1 MPPRDRRPGETPRGT
16 AVIRG
21 MVVAAET
28 GTPLRRAQVRVMP
41 QGPGNAA
48 LAQTDAEGRF
58 EVKDLAGGRYLI
70 SATRS
75 GYATVQLGQRAA
87 SQPGTPVELAEGQ
100 VLEKLNF
107 ALPRGGAIAGRIV
120 DELGEPV
127 AGVQVVAQRFAFVG
141 GTRRLVTTGPEGGM
155 DRTDDLGQFRLYG
168 LSTGEYYVSATLR
181 SMEFMPMNMTSST
194 GSTDGFTPTYFP
206 GTSNVGE
213 ARRVTVRAGQ
223 DVPNISFALV
233 PARLGRI
240 SGRVMTSSGE
250 PLAGGMLM
258 AAPRND
264 VSIGIPSMMPTQ
276 VRPDGTFQSA
286 GLAPGSYSLT
296 VQDRNPMSDS
306 AEVGRV
312 EVRIDGE
319 DVNDVLI
326 VTGRGGIVRGR
337 IVTEAGTAPPFR
349 PAQVRIFLAPAD
361 PTRMTGFGFRPPTVK
376 DDWTFEGTGIIDSIR
391 LNVTFDVP
399 GGNWVAQHAWKD
411 SVDLLDAGIDV
422 APGQTI
428 EDVELVIT
436 ERRTE
441 LSGQIADDRG
451 QPVTD
456 AWVVVFPEDRNRW
469 TTGSRY
475 LRPTRPDTNGK
486 YTVRLTPHDAYR
498 VIVVRGLEDGQWS
511 DPEFLSRAL
520 DYATAFALRDG
531 ETRIINLR
539 LAEIK

>member
-1 MPPRDRRPGETPRGT
+1 
-16 AVIRG
+16 
-21 MVVAAET
+21 
-28 GTPLRRAQVRVMP
+28 
-41 QGPGNAA
+41 
-48 LAQTDAEGRF
+48 
-58 EVKDLAGGRYLI
+58 
-70 SATRS
+70 
-75 GYATVQLGQRAA
+75 
-87 SQPGTPVELAEGQ
+87 
-100 VLEKLNF
+100 
-107 ALPRGGAIAGRIV
+107 
-120 DELGEPV
+120 
-127 AGVQVVAQRFAFVG
+127 
-141 GTRRLVTTGPEGGM
+141 
-155 DRTDDLGQFRLYG
+155 
-168 LSTGEYYVSATLR
+168 
-181 SMEFMPMNMTSST
+181 
-194 GSTDGFTPTYFP
+194 
-206 GTSNVGE
+206 
-213 ARRVTVRAGQ
+213 
-223 DVPNISFALV
+223 
-233 PARLGRI
+233 
-240 SGRVMTSSGE
+240 
-250 PLAGGMLM
+250 
-258 AAPRND
+258 
-264 VSIGIPSMMPTQ
+264 
-276 VRPDGTFQSA
+276 
-286 GLAPGSYSLT
+286 
-296 VQDRNPMSDS
+296 
-306 AEVGRV
+306 
-312 EVRIDGE
+312 
-319 DVNDVLI
+319 
-326 VTGRGGIVRGR
+326 
-337 IVTEAGTAPPFR
+337 
-349 PAQVRIFLAPAD
+349 
-361 PTRMTGFGFRPPTVK
+361 VK